1 MIGNEIEILKYLQNI
16 RTETLNN
23 IFEYVT
29 MLGEETLMV
38 ILIAVLYFALNK
50 KFAQK
55 LFYICVTSLSING
68 IVKNFV
74 KLARPFSKGEVTC
87 VRPDTATGYSF
98 PSGHTQTFSTVGTA
112 LAAKIKKVWVTILI
126 GVLICL
132 VAFSRIYLGAH
143 YLSDVIV
150 GAILGI
156 TLALAIGKL
165 YDKFENKTKLYKYTA
180 LAFTPFAIYFL
191 ITADL
196 LYADFFKVYGML
208 VGLVF
213 AVGIEEKFAP
223 LEYDVSWWKKV
234 IRVILGI
241 VIAYAV
247 KEGLKIINVFE
258 ITQISLILDVFRYAM
273 LIIVAFGIY
282 PILIKKLKI

>member
-1 MIGNEIEILKYLQNI
+1 MFGKEIEILKSIQSI
-16 RTETLNN
+16 RTVFFNN

-38 ILIAVLYFALNK
+38 ILIAVLYFAFNK

-55 LFYICVTSLSING
+55 LFYICVTSLSVNG

-74 KLARPFSKGEVTC
+74 KLARPFSKGEITC

-98 PSGHTQTFSTVGTA
+98 PSGHTQTFATVSTA
-112 LAAKIKKVWVTILI
+112 IAAKVKKVWIAILV

-150 GAILGI
+150 GAVLGI
-156 TLALAIGKL
+156 TLALIIGKM

-180 LAFTPFAIYFL
+180 LVLTPFAIYFL
-191 ITADL
+191 ILADL
-196 LYADFFKVYGML
+196 LYADFFKVYGMM

-213 AVGIEEKFAP
+213 ALKIEEKFAP
-223 LEYDVSWWKKV
+223 LEYNVSWWKKV

-241 VIAYAV
+241 IIAYVV
-247 KEGLKIINVFE
+247 KEGLKVINIFE
-258 ITQISLILDVFRYAM
+258 IPQISLILDVFRYAM
-273 LIIVAFGIY
+273 LIIIAFGIY
-282 PILIKKLKI
+282 PIIIKKLKI

>member
-1 MIGNEIEILKYLQNI
+1 MFGNEIEILKNLQNI
-16 RTETLNN
+16 RTDSLNN

-29 MLGEETLMV
+29 MLGEEILMV
-38 ILIAVLYFALNK
+38 ILIAILYFAFNK

-74 KLARPFSKGEVTC
+74 KLARPFSKGDLTC

-112 LAAKIKKVWVTILI
+112 LAAKIKKVWVTILV

-150 GAILGI
+150 GAALGI
-156 TLALAIGKL
+156 TLALAIGKM

-180 LAFTPFAIYFL
+180 LALTPFAIYFL
-191 ITADL
+191 IVADL

-208 VGLVF
+208 IGLVF
-213 AVGIEEKFAP
+213 AVMIEEKFAP
-223 LEYDVSWWKKV
+223 LEYNVSWWKKV

-241 VIAYAV
+241 IIAYAV
-247 KEGLKIINVFE
+247 KEGLKVINVFE
-258 ITQISLILDVFRYAM
+258 IAQISLILDAFRYAM

-282 PILIKKLKI
+282 PIIIKKLKI